1 MENKNQKRSP
11 SGLQKALLNYQSQL
25 PHIYNET
32 AKSNTKSIIC
42 NAHLYPYLFIVA
54 PNNLISTFKN
64 GAFLNF
70 KANIAAISVKT
81 LLLRK
86 TTNVS
91 LRKLVS
97 RISLFF
103 KFFSFSFLK
112 LVSAIFKRTM
122 CFLVISNEIL

>member
-112 LVSAIFKRTM
+112 LVSAIFHY
-122 CFLVISNEIL
+122 F